1 MQDAFITTSRKVLA
15 SKFSTRTHRT
25 YKYGHIHG
33 AQKKQ
38 QNNNLIDHENG
49 VRQNECKQ
57 KASR

>member
-1 MQDAFITTSRKVLA
+1 MQDAFIMTSRKVLA

-33 AQKKQ
+33 AQKKK
-38 QNNNLIDHENG
+38 QNNNPIDHENG
-49 VRQNECKQ
+49 VRQYECKQ